1 MQNDF
6 KKDFINLSKEIGFLD
21 VGFAKFQKLE
31 KEIENYKCWLSKNY
45 NAKMQWM
52 ERNLEK
58 REDVSLILP
67 NCKTVIVFLYNYFS
81 NPDYPSD
88 EILINNAGKI
98 SRYALGED
106 YHDIVLGKL
115 NQIEKFIINHFP
127 NSSTKSYVDT
137 GPILEKI
144 WAVKSGI
151 VWQGKNS
158 LAISK
163 KHGSYFFIGII
174 LTDLEIESDDKQLK
188 DYCGTCNKCIT
199 ACPTNAIVAPQIVD
213 SNLCIAYNTI
223 ELKPQFEIA
232 ENVAQNLQNWV
243 YGCDICQEVCPWNK
257 NLTKLTDEIR
267 FLNKDNISTI
277 SIQKINELSKEEF
290 KQFYKNSPISR
301 TKSEGIKRN
310 FNALEKYW
318 KKIND
323 HQE

>member
-188 DYCGTCNKCIT
+188 DYCGTCNKCKT